1 MRNVSRRSFIAGV
14 AGSAGISSLP
24 FSIWADRQ
32 AQAQAPASLIRHDV
46 STSQGQAMLEKY
58 ARAVA
63 KMMDKTQI
71 PEGSPT
77 SWLFQFYTH
86 GVPNDRTKEDE
97 IARVYAGAAPTDPHR
112 LLAVD
117 MWNTCMAHGLSG
129 LPQERRMFLPWHRM
143 YVYNFERIIR
153 KVLGDDTFTLPY
165 WDYTN
170 PAKHAIPEQFRLPND
185 PVFKSLF
192 RADRNDGTRPG
203 TANVNAGE
211 PIDKN
216 DPSNPLNLDA
226 LSERDYE
233 QKGVALGFNRR
244 LDGFLHGSIHV
255 LVGNRT
261 NMGSPPWAAR
271 DPIFWIHHSNI
282 DRLWESWN
290 AGGRIN
296 PTGSWLTQTFTFA
309 DENGTRVAPVV
320 SDFVRTETIKV
331 GPYKYDRLEPVP
343 ALPPTPASVMLMAA
357 APSIIASQAQPGP
370 ISLSA
375 ATPIPVPLT
384 SAAAPMSTQLQ
395 AGGQNTRIYLV
406 LQNLQAQAQPEVL
419 YNVYLDPPG
428 APANPSAAPVG
439 TFNFFDAVVQGHG
452 HGVPSGPPLLFSFDV
467 TDRIAAASTAGTPTV
482 RIAAVGTPAADAK
495 PVVGSVSLV
504 RQ

>member
-1 MRNVSRRSFIAGV
+1 MRNVSRRGFMAGV
-14 AGSAGISSLP
+14 VGSAGIGALP

-32 AQAQAPASLIRHDV
+32 AQAQAPTVRYDV
-46 STSQGQAMLEKY
+46 STPQGLAMLEKY

-63 KMMDKTQI
+63 KMMDGAQI
-71 PEGSPT
+71 REGNPT

-97 IARVYAGAAPTDPHR
+97 IARVYAGAGPTDPHR
-112 LLAVD
+112 LLAGD

-129 LPQERRMFLPWHRM
+129 LPQEGRMFLPWHRM
-143 YVYNFERIIR
+143 YVYYFERIVR
-153 KVLGDDTFTLPY
+153 KVLGDETFTLPY

-170 PAKHAIPEQFRLPND
+170 PGKHAIPEQFRMPND
-185 PVFKSLF
+185 PLFKSLF
-192 RADRNDGTRPG
+192 RADRNDGMRPG

-216 DPSNPLNLDA
+216 DPTNPLNLDA

-233 QKGVALGFNRR
+233 QIGVISGFNRK
-244 LDGFLHGSIHV
+244 LDRFLHGTIHV
-255 LVGNRT
+255 LVGGRT

-290 AGGRIN
+290 AGGRTN
-296 PTGSWLTQTFTFA
+296 PGGTWLTQTFTFA
-309 DENGTRVAPVV
+309 DENGIRVAPVV
-320 SDFVRTETIKV
+320 SDFVRAETIKV
-331 GPYKYDRLEPVP
+331 GPYKYDRLEQVPV
-343 ALPPTPASVMLMAA
+343 LPPTPAAAMVMAA
-357 APSIIASQAQPGP
+357 SPSVIAAQAQPGP
-370 ISLSA
+370 ISLTA
-375 ATPIPVPLT
+375 ATPVPVPLT
-384 SAAAPMSTQLQ
+384 AVAAPVNAQLQ
-395 AGGQNTRIYLV
+395 AAGQGARIYLV

-419 YNVYLDPPG
+419 YNVYLDAPG
-428 APANPSAAPVG
+428 ASPSTTPVG
-439 TFNFFDAVVQGHG
+439 TFNFFDAVVYGHV
-452 HGVPSGPPLLFSFDV
+452 HGAPSGPPTLYSFDV
-467 TDRIAAASTAGTPTV
+467 TDRIAAASAGGAPTV
-482 RIAAVGTPAADAK
+482 RIVAVGSPAADAK

>member
-1 MRNVSRRSFIAGV
+1 MRNVSRRGFMTGV
-14 AGSAGISSLP
+14 AGVGALP
-24 FSIWADRQ
+24 FSIWAEQQ
-32 AQAQAPASLIRHDV
+32 AQAQAPALAVRHDV

-112 LLAVD
+112 LLAID

-129 LPQERRMFLPWHRM
+129 LPQQRSMFLPWHRM
-143 YVYNFERIIR
+143 YVYNFERIVR

-170 PAKHAIPEQFRLPND
+170 PAKRAIPEQFRMPND
-185 PVFKSLF
+185 PLFKSLF
-192 RADRNDGTRPG
+192 RGDRNDGSRPG

-216 DPSNPLNLDA
+216 RTDNPINLDS
-226 LSERDYE
+226 LRERDYLDA
-233 QKGVALGFNRR
+233 GVALGFNRI

-255 LVGNRT
+255 LVGGRT

-290 AGGRIN
+290 AGGRLN
-296 PTGSWLTQTFTFA
+296 PTGDWLNATFTFA
-309 DENGTRVAPVV
+309 NENATKVTPVV
-320 SDFVRTETIKV
+320 RGFVRTETITD
-331 GPYKYDRLEPVP
+331 GPYKYDRLEQVPV
-343 ALPPTPASVMLMAA
+343 LPPTPAAVMVMAA

-375 ATPIPVPLT
+375 AAPVPIPLT
-384 SAAAPMSTQLQ
+384 SAAVPVNAQLQ
-395 AGGQNTRIYLV
+395 AAGQNTRIYLV

-419 YNVYLDPPG
+419 YTVYLDSPG
-428 APANPSAAPVG
+428 ASPSTTPVG
-439 TFNFFDAVVQGHG
+439 TFNFFDAVVHGHG
-452 HGVPSGPPLLFSFDV
+452 HGAPSGPPLLFSFDV
-467 TDRIAAASTAGTPTV
+467 TDRIAAASAGGTPSV